1 MKKILGSL
9 LLLLLCLPLM
19 AQKADGKQKVKVK
32 KLYSLYG
39 EAYDSFTRLALP
51 AKICLMKK
59 DSTMV
64 DTTTVDVFNN
74 RKDSY
79 FKFNIEK
86 TPCEYIVKATYPGYY
101 DTYVN
106 YSFAPKGRKYEYT
119 LPKFLMKKD
128 NHDYEKQLDEVVV
141 KATRIQVV
149 HRGDTLVYDATAFV
163 LPEGSMIDALHQA
176 VAWGGT
182 QGQWRDI
189 RQWQKDRLSYPERQE
204 TLQWQ

>member
-74 RKDSY
+74 RKELLVSISS
-79 FKFNIEK
+79 K
-86 TPCEYIVKATYPGYY
+86 P
-101 DTYVN
+101 
-106 YSFAPKGRKYEYT
+106 
-119 LPKFLMKKD
+119 L
-128 NHDYEKQLDEVVV
+128 
-141 KATRIQVV
+141 
-149 HRGDTLVYDATAFV
+149 TLVIMILMSTIH
-163 LPEGSMIDALHQA
+163 LPQRVGSMNIPC
-176 VAWGGT
+176 
-182 QGQWRDI
+182 
-189 RQWQKDRLSYPERQE
+189 LSF
-204 TLQWQ
+204 

>member
-19 AQKADGKQKVKVK
+19 AQKADGKQKVNVK

-86 TPCEYIVKATYPGYY
+86 TPCE
-101 DTYVN
+101 D
-106 YSFAPKGRKYEYT
+106 RKS
-119 LPKFLMKKD
+119 
-128 NHDYEKQLDEVVV
+128 VV
-141 KATRIQVV
+141 
-149 HRGDTLVYDATAFV
+149 
-163 LPEGSMIDALHQA
+163 
-176 VAWGGT
+176 
-182 QGQWRDI
+182 
-189 RQWQKDRLSYPERQE
+189 
-204 TLQWQ
+204 